1 MATRRIV
8 LALPLAA
15 LLPLPA
21 RAQWAGNTVAG
32 AEALLRRFRD
42 NSAWSLVW
50 QQIGKADGVLIAPR
64 IAAEG
69 LLVMQENGAG
79 LVLAR
84 HGGAWSDPVGV
95 MLSETSVGLQ
105 GGVREFGLVLAVLN
119 QETLRQ
125 MVEGGVSYG
134 GSGGF
139 ALGSLGLGS
148 QASIGTSG
156 VNTIAVTVSESGLF
170 AGSGIGDMKLSPS
183 REMNAYLNG
192 GEQGPEQ
199 VLRREGRHASSRVL
213 RELLAEAS
221 RAAGR

>member
-1 MATRRIV
+1 MHNRRFV

-15 LLPLPA
+15 LLPTAA
-21 RAQWAGNTVAG
+21 RAQWAGDTVAA
-32 AEALLRRFRD
+32 AEALLRRFRG
-42 NSAWSLVW
+42 NNAWAPVW
-50 QQIGKADGVLIAPR
+50 QQIGRAEGVLIAPR

-69 LLVMQENGAG
+69 FLVMQENGSG

-95 MLSETSVGLQ
+95 SLSETSVGLQ

-119 QETLRQ
+119 RDALRQ

-139 ALGSLGLGS
+139 SLGSLGLGS
-148 QASIGTSG
+148 EASIGTSG
-156 VNTIAVTVSESGLF
+156 VDTIAVTVSESGLF
-170 AGSGIGDMKLSPS
+170 AGSGIGDLKLSPV
-183 REMNAYLNG
+183 REMNVYLNG
-192 GEQGPEQ
+192 GELSPEAL
-199 VLRREGRHASSRVL
+199 LRREGWHANSRGL

-221 RAAGR
+221 RAAR